1 MKKFA
6 IISREDDVSVKISA
20 TIQNQLLAAGM
31 EYSEDRPEIVCTIGG
46 DGTFLSAIHKYIGIL
61 NQIVFV
67 GLHTGTLGFF
77 ADYTIRQMNEF
88 VSDIVSGT
96 PSIESRSLL
105 KIHLSSINKDCY
117 AVNELL
123 IQRAR
128 TQHIDVYINDQKL
141 ETFHGTGLLLST
153 QIGSTAYN
161 RAVGGAV
168 VEPGLE
174 VMQLSE
180 LAGIHHRHYRSLGNS
195 LILSGK
201 NTVTFVSDDF
211 SDAILGFDRYEI
223 QLPKKEVIVCSLSD
237 IKVHLA
243 HYHEPDWVSHL
254 EQLY

>member
-31 EYSEDRPEIVCTIGG
+31 EYSEERPDIVCTIGG
-46 DGTFLSAIHKYIGIL
+46 DGTFLSAIHKYISIL

-77 ADYTIRQMNEF
+77 ADYTLKQMDEF

-96 PSIESRSLL
+96 PQIESRSLL

-123 IQRAR
+123 IQRAH
-128 TQHIDVYINDQKL
+128 TQHIDVYINDRKL

-161 RAVGGAV
+161 RSIGGAV

-180 LAGIHHRHYRSLGNS
+180 LAGIHHRHYRSLGNP
-195 LILSGK
+195 LIISGK
-201 NTVTFVSDDF
+201 NTVTFTSEDF
-211 SDAILGFDRYEI
+211 SEATLGFDRYAI
-223 QLPKKEVIVCSLSD
+223 QLPRNETIVCSLSD
-237 IKVHLA
+237 IKVQLA
-243 HYHEPDWVSHL
+243 HYHEPDWVGHL

>member
-31 EYSEDRPEIVCTIGG
+31 QYSDDKPEIVCTIGG
-46 DGTFLSAIHKYIGIL
+46 DGTFLSAIHKYLGIL
-61 NQIVFV
+61 DQVVFV

-77 ADYTIRQMNEF
+77 ADYTLKQINEF
-88 VSDIVSGT
+88 VRDIATGT
-96 PSIESRSLL
+96 QKIERKDLL
-105 KIHLSSINKDCY
+105 RIHLSSINRDCY
-117 AVNELL
+117 AVNDMLL
-123 IQRAR
+123 QRPH
-128 TQHIDVYINDQKL
+128 TQHVDVYVNDKKL

-161 RAVGGAV
+161 RSIGGAV

-174 VMQLSE
+174 IMQLSE
-180 LAGIHHRHYRSLGNS
+180 LAGIHHRHYRSLSNS
-195 LILSGK
+195 LIVSG
-201 NTVTFVSDDF
+201 NNQIRFVSEDF
-211 SDAILGFDRYEI
+211 SDTTLSFDRYEI
-223 QLPKKEVIVCSLSD
+223 KLPKKETIVCTLSD
-237 IKVHLA
+237 LKVQLA